1 MEVYINADYAR
12 SIADRRSTWG
22 YCMFLDGNSA
32 ALSSE
37 KQNVVSQSSA
47 EAESESST
55 IIY

>member
-1 MEVYINADYAR
+1 
-12 SIADRRSTWG
+12 
-22 YCMFLDGNSA
+22 MFLDGNSA